1 MERAEQNGG
10 LDEYKMI
17 YTLTFNP
24 AVDYYVTVDDFTSG
38 AVNRTTSESIHFGG
52 KGINVSL
59 VLKELGITST
69 ALGFV
74 GGFTGDALEK
84 NLTQNGINCGFVKIV
99 GNTRINVKLNDTD
112 INAAGPDIS
121 DCELQ
126 QLYEKLDNLKSGD
139 FLVLSGSVPKLLP
152 QNTYEI
158 ILEGLKDK
166 GIKFIVDAEKQLLL
180 NTLKYKPFL
189 IKPNH
194 HELGAIFDTEISG
207 FETALLNAKRL
218 QDMGAHNVMVSMG
231 KMGAVLLDE
240 NGNIYTCAA
249 PQGEVV
255 SAVGAGDSAVAAFLA
270 EYQNSGDYADCL
282 KLAVAAG
289 SATAFS
295 NGLATRVAIEG
306 IYKNI

>member
-1 MERAEQNGG
+1 
-10 LDEYKMI
+10 MI

-24 AVDYYVTVDDFTSG
+24 AVDYAITADKIVNG
-38 AVNRTTSESIHFGG
+38 AVNRTKSEKIYFGG

-59 VLKELGITST
+59 VLKELGVIST

-84 NLTQNGINCGFVKIV
+84 HLKQNGINCDFVKIE
-99 GNTRINVKLNDTD
+99 GNTRINVKINDTD

-121 DCELQ
+121 TSELQ
-126 QLYEKLDNLKSGD
+126 QLYKKLENIKSGD
-139 FLVLSGSVPKLLP
+139 FLVISGSVPKSLP

-158 ILEGLKDK
+158 ILEKLNNK
-166 GIKFIVDAEKQLLL
+166 GINFVIDAEKELLL

-194 HELGAIFDTEISG
+194 YELGEIFNAEIND
-207 FETALLNAKRL
+207 FETALLYAARL
-218 QDMGAHNVMVSMG
+218 QESGAQNVMVSMG
-231 KMGAVLLDE
+231 DMGAVLLDG
-240 NGNIYTCAA
+240 NGNRHTAKASSGKVI
-249 PQGEVV
+249 

-270 EYQNSGDYADCL
+270 EYINDDNYKNCL
-282 KLAVAAG
+282 KFAVAAG

-295 NGLATRVAIEG
+295 DGLATKEKIEE
-306 IYKNI
+306 IKKRNA

>member
-1 MERAEQNGG
+1 
-10 LDEYKMI
+10 MI

-38 AVNRTTSESIHFGG
+38 AVNRTTSESIRFGG

-59 VLKELGITST
+59 VLQELGIIST

-84 NLTQNGINCGFVKIV
+84 NLTQNGINCDFVKII

-112 INAAGPDIS
+112 INAAGPDIA
-121 DCELQ
+121 DEELE
-126 QLYEKLDNLKSGD
+126 QLYKKLENLKSGD
-139 FLVLSGSVPKLLP
+139 FLVLSGSVPKSLP
-152 QNTYEI
+152 QNIYET
-158 ILEGLKDK
+158 ILERLKNK
-166 GIKFIVDAEKQLLL
+166 GINFVIDAEKQLLL

-194 HELGAIFDTEISG
+194 HELGAIFDTETSD
-207 FETALLNAKRL
+207 FETALLYAEKL
-218 QDMGAHNVMVSMG
+218 QDMGAQNVMVSMG
-231 KMGAVLLDE
+231 DMGAVLLDE
-240 NGNIYTCAA
+240 NGNSHTHAA
-249 PQGEVV
+249 HGGEVI
-255 SAVGAGDSAVAAFLA
+255 STVGAGDSAVAAFLA
-270 EYQNSGDYADCL
+270 EYQNSSDYADCL

-295 NGLATRVAIEG
+295 GGLATSSKIKELYTM
-306 IYKNI
+306 I